1 MEPPDHSCTAY
12 CCTHAVRNEGIC
24 TTLTVRLEPQLL
36 QRFKLVAVK
45 KERPMSEIIREFI
58 EWYAAKEEA

>member
-1 MEPPDHSCTAY
+1 MQSGTKDL
-12 CCTHAVRNEGIC
+12 